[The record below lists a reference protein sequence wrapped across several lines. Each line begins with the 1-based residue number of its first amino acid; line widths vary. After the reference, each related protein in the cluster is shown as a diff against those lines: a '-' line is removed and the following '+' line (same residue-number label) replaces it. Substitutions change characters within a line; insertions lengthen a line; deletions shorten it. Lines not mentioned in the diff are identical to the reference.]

1 MIGPTKTTGIYRFL
15 IFLMLLICVTSSGC
29 TDTSMSIENKADAS
43 QQQLVIGEVWGMGG
57 IDPGL
62 EGYNLNNFLV
72 IEGLTAIS
80 PDFEII
86 PSIASSW
93 NYEGD
98 STWRFELNE
107 DIKFHDGSTV
117 TADDVKY
124 SLDRSM
130 ELNPDLQGKLNIK
143 EVSVIDDTTVDII
156 TNTPDAST
164 PARMAYGAA
173 GIYKENEES
182 DGAISSPICTG
193 PFKFVSY
200 DKATDTLV
208 IEKNEEYRDGAPT
221 LDTITIKFGIGE
233 ANTREMAV
241 EAGEVDF
248 TTEPTLG
255 STERLQNDPDLDVTI
270 HELCQGYKLK
280 FGDLSKAPYDDVR
293 VRKAIAYAIDREN
306 IVENILMQRASV
318 SDDTGFT
325 PGLEWRNNDL
335 EGYSYDVQKAK
346 DLLAEAGW
354 EDTDGDG
361 IIDKDGKKFSITL
374 YTWPQRPALP
384 SLAQAVQ
391 SMLDD
396 IGIEAEVRVME
407 WDAISDRADEWGM
420 IWVAGGDACM
430 MIPDPSY
437 YMEGQFYSESNDYNY
452 NNPEVDELLL
462 NARAT
467 FDEEERYELYRE
479 AQKIVY
485 DDDCAQVRVAY
496 HSLMVVTDDDVK
508 GYVPNPAHHDYC
520 ISKDMYID

>member
-1 MIGPTKTTGIYRFL
+1 MNEKGKLTGIYGIL
-15 IFLMLLICVTSSGC
+15 IFLILLICVTSSGC
-29 TDTSMSIENKADAS
+29 TDTSLSVENKADAP
-43 QQQLVIGEVWGMGG
+43 QQQLVIGEVWGLGG

-62 EGYNLNNFLV
+62 EGYSLNNFLV
-72 IEGLTAIS
+72 IEGLTGIS
-80 PDFEII
+80 PDYEIV
-86 PSIASSW
+86 PAIASSW
-93 NYEGD
+93 SYLGN
-98 STWRFELNE
+98 STWRFELYDNIE
-107 DIKFHDGSTV
+107 FHDGSLV
-117 TADDVKY
+117 TASDVKY

-130 ELNPDLQGKLNIK
+130 DLNPDLQGKLNIK
-143 EVSVIDDTTVDII
+143 EINVIDEKTVDII

-173 GIYKENEES
+173 GIYKNNEED
-182 DGAISSPICTG
+182 DGTISSPICTG
-193 PFKFVSY
+193 PFKFGSY

-208 IEKNEEYRDGAPT
+208 IEKNEDYRDGAPE

-241 EAGEVDF
+241 ESDEVDF

-255 STERLQNDPDLDVTI
+255 STRRLEENPDLNVTI
-270 HELCQGYKLK
+270 HKLCQGYKLK

-306 IVENILMQRASV
+306 IVDNILMGRAAV
-318 SDDTGFT
+318 SDGTGFT
-325 PGLEWRNNDL
+325 PGLEWRNNNL
-335 EGYSYDVQKAK
+335 TGYSYDVQKAK

-354 EDTDGDG
+354 VDTDGDG
-361 IIDKDGKKFSITL
+361 IVDKDGQKFSITL

-384 SLAQAVQ
+384 SLAQATQ
-391 SMLDD
+391 SMLSD
-396 IGIEAEVRVME
+396 IGIEAEVRIME

-437 YMEGQFYSESNDYNY
+437 YMEGQFYSENNDYNY
-452 NNPEVDELLL
+452 NNSEVDALLL
-462 NARAT
+462 EARST

-485 DDDCAQVRVAY
+485 DEDCAQVHIAY
-496 HSLMVVTDDDVK
+496 HYLMVVTDDDVK

-520 ISKDMYID
+520 ISKDMYIE